1 VLQCVAVCLQRVAVC
16 TTSTSRASNT
26 AATLSLST
34 GKLPATHC
42 NSLQHTATHCN
53 TLQHTG
59 THCNSLHH
67 TAAHCNTRQHTAAHC
82 KTLQFTATYC
92 NTLQHTAT
100 CCNKLHHTAMT
111 LSHPH
116 RQHTASPTKDTSTHS
131 QIKRHFHKLTDTSLG
146 IVTKTLFLSP
156 TRQCTTLLHH
166 TPNTL
171 SHTHRQHT
179 APHYITHQ
187 KHVHTLTDTMPKK
200 LVKERKRKSRS
211 KHSGNSSATAPSSNS
226 CFGALGSSSCSS
238 VLCVFVQD
246 SFEYV

>member
-1 VLQCVAVCLQRVAVC
+1 MCCSVLQCVAVC
-16 TTSTSRASNT
+16 TTSTSRAANT

-67 TAAHCNTRQHTAAHC
+67 TAAHCNTRQHTAAHY
-82 KTLQFTATYC
+82 KTLQHTATYC

-166 TPNTL
+166 TPKTL
-171 SHTHRQHT
+171 SHTQTTHCTTLHHTPKTRSHTHGHNAQEASEGEEAQVAQQAQRQQQCHG
-179 APHYITHQ
+179 
-187 KHVHTLTDTMPKK
+187 TLLEQLLRRVGQQLM
-200 LVKERKRKSRS
+200 
-211 KHSGNSSATAPSSNS
+211 
-226 CFGALGSSSCSS
+226 
-238 VLCVFVQD
+238 Q
-246 SFEYV
+246 